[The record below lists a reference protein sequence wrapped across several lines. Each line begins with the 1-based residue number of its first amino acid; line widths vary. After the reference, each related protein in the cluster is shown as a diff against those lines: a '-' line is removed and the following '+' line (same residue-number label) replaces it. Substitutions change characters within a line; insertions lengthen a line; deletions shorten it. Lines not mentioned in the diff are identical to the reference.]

1 MFTGGHQTHE
11 GAERGGSTH
20 LYVSRFADDQGRY
33 LTEGRDKLEE
43 AGCGSLGSKIMS
55 VNLNLI
61 CVRSG

>member
-43 AGCGSLGSKIMS
+43 AGCGSLDP
-55 VNLNLI
+55 
-61 CVRSG
+61 